1 MTCDPWLELLS
12 AATDGELDDAEQ
24 VALDGH
30 LERCASCRELAARFG
45 ALRRRS
51 LIGLPEA
58 VPDLAPAVLARHQ
71 ADRDLGRTMLRRA
84 GIAAGV
90 AAAAVALV
98 VGVLASSEPFDP
110 AGREPEVATAGTP
123 QVITAADRAF
133 SAPDLS
139 VHAGDSVEWLNGSDT
154 EHRLVRRIGGTTLAS
169 DLDPGQAEVIT
180 FDDPGVYPYYCS
192 IHRGMI
198 GRVVVTS

>member
-1 MTCDPWLELLS
+1 MTCDPWLELIS

-24 VALDGH
+24 DALDAH
-30 LERCASCRELAARFG
+30 LARCASCQALATRFG

-58 VPDLAPAVLARHQ
+58 IPDLAPLVVARHQ
-71 ADRDLGRTMLRRA
+71 ADHAAGRTLLRRA
-84 GIAAGV
+84 GVAAGAV
-90 AAAAVALV
+90 AAAIALV
-98 VGVLASSEPFDP
+98 VGALATSEPFDS
-110 AGREPEVATAGTP
+110 AGRGPETAIATSP
-123 QVITAADRAF
+123 QLVTAADRAF

-139 VHAGDSVEWLNGSDT
+139 VHAGESVEWLNGSET

-169 DLDPGQAEVIT
+169 DLDPGQAEVVT
-180 FDDPGVYPYYCS
+180 FDEPGVYPYYCS
-192 IHRGMI
+192 IHRGMT